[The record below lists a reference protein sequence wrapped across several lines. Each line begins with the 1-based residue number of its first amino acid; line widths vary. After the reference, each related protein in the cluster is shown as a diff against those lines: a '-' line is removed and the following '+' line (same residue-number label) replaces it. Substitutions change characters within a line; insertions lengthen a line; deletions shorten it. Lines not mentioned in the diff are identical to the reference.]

1 MGWGSVLGGSATEK
15 EPPCP
20 PVLRR
25 AILKAV
31 RTSHARAV
39 RRIHGDRGGYCRFSD
54 RQYLPSSDGC
64 SNTITGVQKD
74 NLLLIEYDLPL

>member
-15 EPPCP
+15 EPLCP
-20 PVLRR
+20 PVFRR

-39 RRIHGDRGGYCRFSD
+39 RRIHGDRGGIAAS
-54 RQYLPSSDGC
+54 QIA
-64 SNTITGVQKD
+64 NTSHPLTAALT
-74 NLLLIEYDLPL
+74 LLLESRKIISH